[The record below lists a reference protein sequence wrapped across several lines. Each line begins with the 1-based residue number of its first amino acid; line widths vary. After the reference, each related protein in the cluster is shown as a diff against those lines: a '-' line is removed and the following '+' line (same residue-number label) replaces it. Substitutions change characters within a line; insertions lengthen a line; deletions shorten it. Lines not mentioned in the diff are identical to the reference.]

1 MSSLS
6 CSFSILKTVE
16 KEGGRQEVWSP
27 ISANK
32 LLLRVG
38 IALVSACHVQSHAT
52 EANSLSLSQ
61 QLSFSWSRELTQ

>member
-1 MSSLS
+1 MFFLY
-6 CSFSILKTVE
+6 LKKKEEE
-16 KEGGRQEVWSP
+16 KEGGRQEAWSP

-38 IALVSACHVQSHAT
+38 IALVSSCHAQSQAT
-52 EANSLSLSQ
+52 EANPLSLYQ

>member
-1 MSSLS
+1 M
-6 CSFSILKTVE
+6 FFFYLKKKEE
-16 KEGGRQEVWSP
+16 KEGRRQEAWSP

-38 IALVSACHVQSHAT
+38 IVLVSACHAQSQAT
-52 EANSLSLSQ
+52 EANPLSLSQ